1 MIQTVEGILDP
12 NGSIRLLEPLGV
24 NRPTRILVTVVPD
37 ESLRNEYREAN
48 SAVTTEEL
56 RLASAEQGGKQWNEV
71 LKQLESR

>member
-12 NGSIRLLEPLGV
+12 NGSIRLLDPLGV

-37 ESLRNEYREAN
+37 ESLRNEYREAH